1 MNHLDCSPC
10 IIVIVQKKKEKKR
23 RRRKSFFPAAF
34 FFLFVSAYN
43 HLSALCVDEGE
54 GKKEKNECNS
64 IVKLSAV

>member
-1 MNHLDCSPC
+1 MYYHRRTE
-10 IIVIVQKKKEKKR
+10 KEKKEEEK
-23 RRRKSFFPAAF
+23 RKVFFPAAF

-64 IVKLSAV
+64 IVKLSAA